1 MTFPIRVS
9 EQVAKNLASQ
19 LSDDTQVNAE
29 WEVKLNLTDTQVVLV
44 EDLTEASSNAIILK
58 TTAVSHFKTTNKNR
72 PFICNLQVCQFK
84 ENFVHKL
91 LFQSPMKFKIPH
103 SESSVIVVS

>member
-1 MTFPIRVS
+1 MYLWSYFLLTLRVS

-72 PFICNLQVCQFK
+72 PFICNLQVC
-84 ENFVHKL
+84 
-91 LFQSPMKFKIPH
+91 
-103 SESSVIVVS
+103 ESSKIVVRS